1 MRILLAFFAV
11 ALAARAAD
19 SAGGSAASAF
29 EAGYRNM
36 YDLKFDD
43 AHRVFAE
50 LQRAHPEDPFAHVS
64 DAAAF
69 LFSEFARLHI
79 LEAEFFLDDRGFR
92 DSRDLPVDP
101 KLKLR
106 FEQSLENAER
116 LADAALAR
124 SASDKNALFSKVMI
138 FGLRSDY
145 AGMIERRYLAA
156 LPPLKSGR
164 IWAQKLLA
172 IDPKFGDA
180 YLAGGVENYILSLKP
195 AVLRWALRMYGSE
208 TDASR
213 GVQNLR
219 QCLEYGRY
227 MKPFARLL
235 LAVAAVREKNYGTAR
250 ELLFGLAKEF
260 PNNPLYA
267 QQAAKLPN

>member
-1 MRILLAFFAV
+1 MRILLAYFAV
-11 ALAARAAD
+11 ALAAPAAD
-19 SAGGSAASAF
+19 STGTAAAF
-29 EAGYRNM
+29 ETGYRHM

-50 LQRAHPEDPFAHVS
+50 LQRARPEDPFAHVS

-106 FEQSLENAER
+106 FEQSLANAER
-116 LADAALAR
+116 LADAALVR

-164 IWAQKLLA
+164 VWAQKLLA

-235 LAVAAVREKNYGTAR
+235 LAVAAVREKNYGAAR

-267 QQAAKLPN
+267 QQAAKLPQ